1 MKVKQI
7 SEILND
13 IITGESLGIN
23 EISEENLE
31 NIVSIAG
38 TINEKLGVDNYIKA
52 LTNRIGKV
60 VFVNRSYKAKAP
72 DVLMDGWTY
81 GSILQKID
89 ADMPETTTNES
100 WGIGNGEGQ
109 HGLVE
114 GRTYDQDIFTGAIGV
129 RQRFFNGKTTYEID
143 ISIPWVQVEESF
155 GSLEQLNA
163 FFDMIYVKIN
173 NKMELNT
180 RNLTMRTINNFIA
193 AKLYYAFSKST
204 PQDTENSLSRQ
215 IETAVANGTELS
227 TIIGNN
233 TEVSAIN
240 LLGMYK
246 ESRPDDA
253 SIQALDAES
262 CITDLGFIKFASYQ
276 IALFSDRV
284 SDISTLFNMGE
295 RERFTPKDRQ
305 HLVLLSEFAK
315 AADVFLQSDTFHE
328 EFTKLPKSE
337 TVIYWQGSGK
347 DYSFSSTSK
356 ISVANRNFVKVV
368 NGEPTDMPEIKKIQM
383 TGVIGCL
390 FDNDALGICNMKQR
404 VHNHENKKGEFT
416 NLFYK
421 NDAQYFNDYHE
432 NFIVFFVA

>member
-1 MKVKQI
+1 MKVTQI
-7 SEILND
+7 SEILNNV
-13 IITGESLGIN
+13 ITQESLGI
-23 EISEENLE
+23 EPISEENLE
-31 NIVSIAG
+31 GLVTTAQNISEA
-38 TINEKLGVDNYIKA
+38 LGVDNYIKA

-72 DVLMDGWTY
+72 NVLMDGWTF

-89 ADMPETTTNES
+89 MDMPETSTNES
-100 WGIGNGEGQ
+100 WGIFDGSRYNEG
-109 HGLVE
+109 LIND
-114 GRTYDQDIFTGAIGV
+114 RTYDQDIFKGATGV

-155 GSLEQLNA
+155 GSIEQLNA

-180 RNLTMRTINNFIA
+180 RNLTMRTINNFIG
-193 AKLYYAFSKST
+193 AKLYYAFS
-204 PQDTENSLSRQ
+204 DDRNVELAN
-215 IETAVANGTELS
+215 AVELAVGDGNELS
-227 TIIGNN
+227 TVIGNN
-233 TEVSAIN
+233 SNVSAIN

-246 ESRPDDA
+246 ETNPDHLT
-253 SIQALDAES
+253 SEQLALLTPS
-262 CITDLGFIKFASYQ
+262 NCILNLSFVKFASYQ
-276 IALFSDRV
+276 IALFSDRI

-315 AADVFLQSDTFHE
+315 SADVYLQSDTFHE
-328 EFTKLPKSE
+328 EFTKLPESE
-337 TVIYWQGSGK
+337 TVIYWQGSGS

-356 ISVANRNFVKVV
+356 IMVSNTNFVKLEGGVPV
-368 NGEPTDMPEIKKIQM
+368 DQSMPKRIQM
-383 TGVIGCL
+383 TGVLGVL
-390 FDNDALGICNMKQR
+390 FDEDALGICNMKQR